1 MDSVLYEPYNVTQLV
16 EMIKNYWL
24 YLLGLILVIFYTFF
38 FKKAKKVFKNIMKG
52 GGSWGQAN
60 VPEESN
66 NN

>member
-52 GGSWGQAN
+52 GGS
-60 VPEESN
+60 
-66 NN
+66 